1 MSNESIIYQNK
12 IRNYPMISIKR
23 IAVWVLFAT
32 MTATGINASV
42 LDSLRF
48 DARLGYAVGGTI
60 PTHMGREIRG
70 INSFNPGLNFTI
82 SGEAELP
89 LGNHWSI
96 HSGLRYELGSM
107 DVDSRVKNYDIEVVR
122 GDESL
127 EGIFNGNV
135 RIKTTQRRITL
146 PIQAGYDISSQ
157 FQLRAGL
164 FIGWL
169 TSRKFWGWA
178 YDGYLREGTPV
189 GAKIEMGHEP
199 GDRGDFDF
207 DKNMRH
213 MQWGLDVGA
222 DWHFHPRWG
231 MFAELTYGFSG
242 LFKSDF
248 HSVQTLRPMYGTLGI
263 SYRIK

>member
-1 MSNESIIYQNK
+1 
-12 IRNYPMISIKR
+12 MINIKY
-23 IAVWVLFAT
+23 ILLFAL
-32 MTATGINASV
+32 MTAFTVIGADASV
-42 LDSLRF
+42 LDSLSY
-48 DARLGYAVGGTI
+48 DARLGYTVGGTI
-60 PTHMGREIRG
+60 PTHIGREIRG
-70 INSFNPGLNFTI
+70 INSFNPGMNFSIGVEATMPI
-82 SGEAELP
+82 SG
-89 LGNHWSI
+89 HWKV

-127 EGIFNGNV
+127 KGIFNGNV

-146 PIQAGYDISSQ
+146 PIQAEYDFTQ
-157 FQLRAGL
+157 EFKLRGGM
-164 FIGWL
+164 FMGWL
-169 TSRKFWGWA
+169 TNRKFWGWA

-189 GAKIEMGHEP
+189 GAKIEMGREP

-207 DKNMRH
+207 DQNMRH
-213 MQWGLDVGA
+213 MQWGIDLGA
-222 DWHFHPRWG
+222 DWQFSRRWG
-231 MFAELTYGFSG
+231 LFAELTYGFGG

>member
-1 MSNESIIYQNK
+1 MINIRHTIAIIV
-12 IRNYPMISIKR
+12 
-23 IAVWVLFAT
+23 IAVL
-32 MTATGINASV
+32 TAVSGNASV
-42 LDSLRF
+42 LDSVTV
-48 DARLGYAVGGTI
+48 DARLGYVVGGTI

-70 INSFNPGLNFTI
+70 INRFDPGLNFMV
-82 SGEAELP
+82 SLEGSLP
-89 LGNHWSI
+89 LKNNWSI
-96 HSGLRYELGSM
+96 HTGLRYELGSM

-127 EGIFNGNV
+127 AGIFTGNV
-135 RIKTTQRRITL
+135 RIRTAQRRITL
-146 PIQAGYDISSQ
+146 PIQAQYDFSPQ
-157 FQLRAGL
+157 FKLRGGL
-164 FIGWL
+164 FLGWL
-169 TSRKFWGWA
+169 ANRRFWGWA

-189 GAKIEMGHEP
+189 GAKIEMGTEP

-222 DWHFHPRWG
+222 DWQFSHRWG
-231 MFAELTYGFSG
+231 LVAELTYGFSG

-248 HSVQTLRPMYGTLGI
+248 HSVQTLRPMYGSLGI

>member
-1 MSNESIIYQNK
+1 MINIKYTIAIIV
-12 IRNYPMISIKR
+12 
-23 IAVWVLFAT
+23 IAVL
-32 MTATGINASV
+32 TAVSGNASV
-42 LDSLRF
+42 LDSVTV
-48 DARLGYAVGGTI
+48 DARLGYVVGGTI

-70 INSFNPGLNFTI
+70 INQFDPGLNFMV
-82 SGEAELP
+82 SLEGSLP
-89 LGNHWSI
+89 LKNNWSI
-96 HSGLRYELGSM
+96 HTGLRYELGSM

-127 EGIFNGNV
+127 AGIFTGNV
-135 RIKTTQRRITL
+135 RIRTAQRRITL
-146 PIQAGYDISSQ
+146 PIQAQYDFSPQ
-157 FQLRAGL
+157 FKLRGGL
-164 FIGWL
+164 FLGWL
-169 TSRKFWGWA
+169 ANRRFWGWA

-189 GAKIEMGHEP
+189 GAKIEMGTEP

-222 DWHFHPRWG
+222 DWQFSHRWG
-231 MFAELTYGFSG
+231 LFAELTYGFSG

-248 HSVQTLRPMYGTLGI
+248 HSVQTLRPMYGSLGI

>member
-1 MSNESIIYQNK
+1 MIKIKYTIAIIVT
-12 IRNYPMISIKR
+12 
-23 IAVWVLFAT
+23 AVL
-32 MTATGINASV
+32 TAVSGNASV
-42 LDSLRF
+42 LDSVNV
-48 DARLGYAVGGTI
+48 DARLGYVVGGTI

-70 INSFNPGLNFTI
+70 INRFDPGLNFMV
-82 SGEAELP
+82 SLEGSLP
-89 LGNHWSI
+89 LKNNWSI
-96 HSGLRYELGSM
+96 HTGLRYELGSM

-127 EGIFNGNV
+127 AGIFTGNV
-135 RIKTTQRRITL
+135 RIRTAQRRITL
-146 PIQAGYDISSQ
+146 PIQAQYDFSPQ
-157 FQLRAGL
+157 FKLRGGL
-164 FIGWL
+164 FLGWL
-169 TSRKFWGWA
+169 ANRRFWGWA

-189 GAKIEMGHEP
+189 GAKIEMGTEP

-222 DWHFHPRWG
+222 DWQFSHRWG
-231 MFAELTYGFSG
+231 LFAELTYGFSG

-248 HSVQTLRPMYGTLGI
+248 HSVQTLRPMYGSLGI

>member
-1 MSNESIIYQNK
+1 MINIRHTIAIIV
-12 IRNYPMISIKR
+12 
-23 IAVWVLFAT
+23 IAVL
-32 MTATGINASV
+32 TAVSGNASV
-42 LDSLRF
+42 LDSVTV
-48 DARLGYAVGGTI
+48 DARLGYVVGGTI

-70 INSFNPGLNFTI
+70 INRFDPGLNFMV
-82 SGEAELP
+82 SLEGSLP
-89 LGNHWSI
+89 LKNNWSI
-96 HSGLRYELGSM
+96 HTGLRYELGSM

-127 EGIFNGNV
+127 AGIFTGNV
-135 RIKTTQRRITL
+135 RIRTAQRRITL
-146 PIQAGYDISSQ
+146 PIQAQYDFSPQ
-157 FQLRAGL
+157 FKLRGGL
-164 FIGWL
+164 FMGWL
-169 TSRKFWGWA
+169 ANRRFWGWA

-189 GAKIEMGHEP
+189 GAKIEMGTEP

-222 DWHFHPRWG
+222 DWQFSRRWG
-231 MFAELTYGFSG
+231 LFAELTYGFSG

-248 HSVQTLRPMYGTLGI
+248 HSVQTLRPMYGSLGI